1 MLFDEIAA
9 NTNVCDVYSFSFKYK
24 SSLTGNVADDGAD
37 GKKEKA
43 KIAVPLKYLI
53 NFWKSLEMSLI
64 ICKVELPLTWIEN
77 CVLSG
82 AENIKNAWVVANAGT
97 VASFKIT
104 DVKLY
109 VAVVTLWTEDS
120 VKLSKLLSAGVK
132 SPVYWNTYK
141 VIDDKIVEI
150 TDDDAEKHIRELL
163 GLINEGVR
171 RLFVLPYNI
180 TIGND
185 QVSFDSHQKYLFPR
199 VKIENYKIETDGRN
213 FYDQSINDS
222 IKQYDE
228 VRKVSTGQADDYT
241 IGCLL
246 DFANFKRK

>member
-24 SSLTGNVADDGAD
+24 SSLIGNVADDGAD
-37 GKKEKA
+37 GKKEKG

-120 VKLSKLLSAGVK
+120 VKLSKLSTGVK
-132 SPVYWNTYK
+132 SPVYWKAYK

-171 RLFVLPYNI
+171 RLFVLPYYI